1 MQFKNTPSALAAV
14 QSHQGEPVTDSP
26 SGDQIQTLLDAA
38 RAARQRAYA
47 PYSRFLVGAA
57 VLDDQG
63 RVHAGCNVENAA
75 YPQGVCAEA
84 GALSAMVLAGSTR
97 VRALVVV
104 GEGPAWVT
112 PCGGCRQKL
121 REFAAPDAPVIVANQ
136 EQVQARLTLGQLLPH
151 SFGPEQLGDA

>member
-1 MQFKNTPSALAAV
+1 MNEPDPSAADLQRLLA
-14 QSHQGEPVTDSP
+14 
-26 SGDQIQTLLDAA
+26 AA

-47 PYSRFLVGAA
+47 PYSKFLVGAA

-63 RVHAGCNVENAA
+63 HVHAGCNVENAA

-84 GALSAMVLAGSTR
+84 GALSAMVLAGGTR

-121 REFAAPDAPVIVANQ
+121 REFAAPDTPVIVANA
-136 EQVQARLTLGQLLPH
+136 EEVQARLTLEALLPH
-151 SFGPEQLGDA
+151 SFGPEHLRDQ

>member
-1 MQFKNTPSALAAV
+1 MPQPDLRADEL
-14 QSHQGEPVTDSP
+14 QR
-26 SGDQIQTLLDAA
+26 LLDAA

-47 PYSRFLVGAA
+47 PYSKFHVGAA

-121 REFAAPDAPVIVANQ
+121 REFAAPDTVVIVAN
-136 EQVQARLTLGQLLPH
+136 EQTLQARFTLEQLLPA
-151 SFGPEQLGDA
+151 SFGPEQLGAG

>member
-1 MQFKNTPSALAAV
+1 MSAHYPDACVTAAEL
-14 QSHQGEPVTDSP
+14 QA
-26 SGDQIQTLLDAA
+26 LLDAA

-47 PYSRFLVGAA
+47 PYSKFLVGAA

-104 GEGPAWVT
+104 GAGPVWVT

-121 REFAAPDAPVIVANQ
+121 REFAAPDTLVIVAD
-136 EQVQARLTLGQLLPH
+136 ELQVRARLTLEQLLPH
-151 SFGPEQLGDA
+151 SFGPEQLGGA

>member
-1 MQFKNTPSALAAV
+1 MAGVTVESAPVPDADELQRLLA
-14 QSHQGEPVTDSP
+14 
-26 SGDQIQTLLDAA
+26 AA

-47 PYSRFLVGAA
+47 PYSKFLVGAA

-63 RVHAGCNVENAA
+63 RIHAGCNVENAA

-121 REFAAPDAPVIVANQ
+121 REFAAPQTPVIIAN
-136 EQVQARLTLGQLLPH
+136 EAQVQARFTLEQLLPQ
-151 SFGPEQLGDA
+151 SFGPEHLGAP

>member
-1 MQFKNTPSALAAV
+1 MSEHDPNADELQRLLA
-14 QSHQGEPVTDSP
+14 
-26 SGDQIQTLLDAA
+26 AA

-57 VLDDQG
+57 VLDEQG

-104 GEGPAWVT
+104 GAGPGWVT

-121 REFAAPDAPVIVANQ
+121 REFALAGTPVIVAN
-136 EQVQARLTLGQLLPH
+136 EVQVQARFTLARLLPE
-151 SFGPEQLGDA
+151 SFGPEQLLAP